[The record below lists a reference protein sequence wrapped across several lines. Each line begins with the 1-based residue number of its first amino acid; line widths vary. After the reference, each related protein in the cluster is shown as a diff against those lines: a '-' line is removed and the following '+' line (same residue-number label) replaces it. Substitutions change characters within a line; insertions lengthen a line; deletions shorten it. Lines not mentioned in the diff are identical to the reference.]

1 MHEVFKMHFLNQKG
15 LNKEK
20 WKEGGRE
27 KQEKLPLFILNFI
40 IVFCIALYTCV
51 LHKWCLRWKRIR

>member
-1 MHEVFKMHFLNQKG
+1 MHEVFKMHFLNQME

-27 KQEKLPLFILNFI
+27 KQEKLSLFILNFI
-40 IVFCIALYTCV
+40 IAFCLFFTGNSV
-51 LHKWCLRWKRIR
+51 LDGKG